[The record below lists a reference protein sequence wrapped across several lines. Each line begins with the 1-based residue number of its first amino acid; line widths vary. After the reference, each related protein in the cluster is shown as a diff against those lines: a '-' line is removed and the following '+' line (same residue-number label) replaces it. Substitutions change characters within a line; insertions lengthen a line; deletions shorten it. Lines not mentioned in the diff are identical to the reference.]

1 MQPQWL
7 GITVKDPREASG
19 KRVTSFNGKP
29 IFFAQLYNT
38 FTFKGGWQLELGGV
52 LQSKGYTQNLYL
64 RNVYFDLSAAVQKT
78 LLKDGS
84 LVLRLE
90 GSDLTR
96 TGRYNVDT
104 DFGNH
109 TIVQTN
115 VMDTQRIKLSIRYN
129 FNTAQSKYRGT
140 GAGADTKARM

>member
-1 MQPQWL
+1 ML
-7 GITVKDPREASG
+7 EAAS
-19 KRVTSFNGKP
+19 
-29 IFFAQLYNT
+29 
-38 FTFKGGWQLELGGV
+38 
-52 LQSKGYTQNLYL
+52 
-64 RNVYFDLSAAVQKT
+64 VQKT

-96 TGRYNVDT
+96 SGHYNVDS

-115 VMDTQRIKLSIRYN
+115 MMDTQRIKLSIRYN
-129 FNTAQSKYRGT
+129 FNTTQSKYRGT
-140 GAGADTKARM
+140 GAGAEAKARM